1 MKNRFVC
8 KSALPILVAIVF
20 AAIVLS
26 PAHAQSTSQPTIVGP
41 TALTSSARAQIAN
54 LIAEK
59 ESRTPAQR
67 KIGSSLIYKM
77 KMRQGINLLPNAGA
91 LKSVVP
97 QRTDGRV
104 EVQIRG
110 QITKSL
116 ITAVEK
122 SGGKVLDGH
131 LNGPLL
137 RALVP
142 IGSIEGLAQHSEVRG
157 IHEAFSAA
165 TQQQLA
171 KMRAE
176 NLRGRLTTAV
186 QQVQSKGGM
195 APAATLGVDDRGSVT
210 SQGVTA
216 HRADEALHTF
226 GATGAGVRIGVL
238 SDSDDYKE
246 QSISTGDLPG
256 DTITVPGQD
265 GRPGSGEGT
274 AMMEI
279 VHDMAPGAQLFFATA
294 FNSPESFADNIR
306 TLRFTYHCDIIVDDV
321 IYYFESPYQDDIIAH
336 AVNDVIADGGLYFSS
351 AGNQGN
357 ADDGTSGT
365 WEGDFK
371 KAKNGLAALPAGYEV
386 HNFGGGVISNRVD
399 LIGGPLILHW
409 SDPGSLDNPQA
420 ADDYDLFVLDFDL
433 KNVAVASTD
442 IQDGTGLPFEFLGY
456 YIPSNYQVV
465 VARKQ
470 GATDRAI
477 RTVLFGGEL
486 ALATGGATYGHTSAA
501 GAYGVAAVD
510 VAEAEGGPFTGGPTN
525 PVEFYSADGFRRVF
539 FDQNGN
545 AYKPGK
551 YLFKNGGGQVRKKPD
566 VAAADGVSTT
576 LPSGSGLNPF
586 FGTSAAAPHAAAIAG
601 LLKSVK
607 PTMTP
612 TAIRTHLTKSALDN
626 EAPGLDRDSGF
637 GIVDA
642 FATLTH
648 AAAKPVPFL
657 DLSSVTPTE
666 TTGDGDGILEPGE
679 SASLL
684 TELKNLGGVA
694 PVGLLGLLSTTTP
707 GVTVGNGSSTFPAI
721 SPFGGTGTN
730 NSPFTFTLS
739 GGLACGTAPEF
750 QLRTSYTNG
759 PLSPQTFTFK
769 VATGQAGGA
778 PVATSY
784 TGSPVPIPDDTPA
797 GVDVPITVS
806 GFPGALAKLRF
817 SIDGTSC
824 TTDVGAT
831 TVGLDHS
838 WVGDLILTLTSPSGT
853 RVTLANRPGGTGNS
867 GNNFCQTVLD
877 DSGASSIQ
885 SITSAGAPFTGTFS
899 PASPL
904 AAFNG
909 EDPNG
914 TWTLN
919 VSDNA
924 FIDTGSVRAFTLSMD
939 GFVCN

>member
-1 MKNRFVC
+1 MMNRCVR
-8 KSALPILVAIVF
+8 KSALPVWMASAF
-20 AAIVLS
+20 AAILVS
-26 PAHAQSTSQPTIVGP
+26 AAYAQSTSQPKITGP
-41 TALTSSARAQIAN
+41 TALTSSARQQIAN

-67 KIGSSLIYKM
+67 KIGSSLIYKL
-77 KMRQGINLLPNAGA
+77 KMRQGINLLPNAGQ

-97 QRTDGRV
+97 QRTDALVHV
-104 EVQIRG
+104 EIRG

-116 ITAVEK
+116 ITAVEQA
-122 SGGKVLDGH
+122 GGKMIYGH
-131 LNGPLL
+131 VNGPLM

-142 IGSIEGLAQHSEVRG
+142 LASVERLAQRSDVRG
-157 IHEAFSAA
+157 IHEAFSAM

-186 QQVQSKGGM
+186 QQVQSRGGM

-216 HRADEALHTF
+216 HRADDALHAF

-238 SDSDDYKE
+238 SDSDDFKE
-246 QSISTGDLPG
+246 QSISTGDLPA

-279 VHDMAPGAQLFFATA
+279 VHDMAPGAQIFFATA

-306 TLRFTYHCDIIVDDV
+306 TLRFTYRCDIIVDDV

-336 AVNDVIADGGLYFSS
+336 AVNDVMADGALYFSS

-357 ADDGTSGT
+357 ANDGTSGT

-371 KAKNGLAALPAGYEV
+371 KAITVLNALPSGYEL
-386 HNFGGGVISNRVD
+386 HNFGGGVISDRID

-420 ADDYDLFVLDFDL
+420 ADDYDLFVLDLDL
-433 KNVAVASTD
+433 KNVVVASTD

-465 VARKQ
+465 VARHQ
-470 GATDRAI
+470 GASDRAI
-477 RTVLFGGEL
+477 RIVLFGGEL
-486 ALATGGATYGHTSAA
+486 ALATGGATYGHSSAA
-501 GAYGVAAVD
+501 GAFGVAAVD
-510 VAEAEGGPFTGGPTN
+510 VAEAGGGPFTGGPTN
-525 PVEFYSADGFRRVF
+525 PVELYSADGFRRVF

-586 FGTSAAAPHAAAIAG
+586 YGTSAAAPHAAAIAG

-607 PTMTP
+607 PAMKP
-612 TAIRTHLTKSALDN
+612 AAIRTHLTKSALDN
-626 EAPGLDRDSGF
+626 EAPGVDRDSGF

-642 FATLTH
+642 FGTLSH
-648 AAAKPVPFL
+648 ANAKPVPFL
-657 DLSSVTPTE
+657 DLNSVNASE
-666 TTGDGDGILEPGE
+666 GTGDGDGFLEPGE
-679 SASLL
+679 SGSLL

-694 PVGLLGLLSTTTP
+694 PVGLLGVLSTTTP
-707 GVTVGNGSSTFPAI
+707 GVTIGSGSSTFPAI

-730 NSPFTFTLS
+730 NSPFTFALS

-750 QLRTSYTNG
+750 QLHTSYTNG

-769 VATGQAGGA
+769 VPTGQPGGA

-784 TGSPVPIPDDTPA
+784 TDLPVPIPDADAA

-853 RVTLANRPGGTGNS
+853 RVTLASRPGGSSNS

-877 DSGASSIQ
+877 DAGSTSIQ
-885 SITSAGAPFTGTFS
+885 SITPSDAPFTGTFS

-914 TWTLN
+914 TWILN